1 MSPKRGERP
10 LVSVVTPVYNGADVI
25 DECIESVLAQTYE
38 PWEHVIVDNC
48 STDGTREIAS
58 GYAKEDARIRLVT
71 PDEFVGV
78 VESGNRSLREI
89 SPDSRYTKVVH
100 ADDWLFPE
108 CLERMVGLCEENPSV
123 GVVSAY
129 RLEETRVTLTGLPH
143 SISVIPGREMARS
156 ILLGGPYPQLFG
168 SPSSLLIRS
177 DLIRSRDPF
186 YDVEFDIGEDYPFTE
201 DLAAGLD
208 ILRASDFGFVHQV
221 LTFTRRNENSPFSQ
235 FARLRASTPEHLNL
249 IVEYG
254 PMYLER
260 EEYQRILAVYLAQYL
275 ASLGRSLPKMAKP
288 DFRAYHL
295 PAIARLRRKV
305 DTRDA
310 VAGVRLQLRRMGERR
325 RLRARGA

>member
-1 MSPKRGERP
+1 MSPKRERP

-25 DECIESVLAQTYE
+25 EECIESVLAQTYE
-38 PWEHVIVDNC
+38 SWEHVIVDNC
-48 STDGTREIAS
+48 STDSTREIARR
-58 GYAKEDARIRLVT
+58 YAEGDVRIRLVT

-89 SPDSRYTKVVH
+89 SRDSKYTKVVH

-108 CLERMVGLCEENPSV
+108 CLDRMVGLCEENPSV

-186 YDVEFDIGEDYPFTE
+186 YDVQFDISEDHPFTE
-201 DLAAGLD
+201 DLAACLE
-208 ILRASDFGFVHQV
+208 ILRTSDFGFVHQV
-221 LTFTRRNENSPFSQ
+221 LTFTRRNEDSPFSR
-235 FARLRASTPEHLNL
+235 FARLRASIPEHLNL

-254 PMYLER
+254 PVYLER
-260 EEYQRILAVYLAQYL
+260 EEFQRILAVYVVTYL
-275 ASLGRSLPKMAKP
+275 TMLGRSLLKVAKP
-288 DFRAYHL
+288 DFRAYHG
-295 PAIARLRRKV
+295 PAISRLRRNVEAQDLVK
-305 DTRDA
+305 
-310 VAGVRLQLRRMGERR
+310 GFRLQFRRMRQRR
-325 RLRARGA
+325 RIRARNA

>member
-1 MSPKRGERP
+1 MSPKRKRP

-25 DECIESVLAQTYE
+25 KECIESVLAQTYE
-38 PWEHVIVDNC
+38 SWEHVIVDNC
-48 STDGTREIAS
+48 STDGTREIARR
-58 GYAKEDARIRLVT
+58 YAEADARIRLLT
-71 PDEFVGV
+71 PDGFVGV

-89 SPDSRYTKVVH
+89 SPDSTYTKVVH

-108 CLERMVGLCEENPSV
+108 CLERMVGLCEEHPSV

-143 SISVIPGREMARS
+143 SITVVPGREMARS

-201 DLAAGLD
+201 DLAACMD
-208 ILRASDFGFVHQV
+208 ILRDSDFGFVHQV
-221 LTFTRRNENSPFSQ
+221 LTFTRRNENSPFSR
-235 FARLRASTPEHLNL
+235 FARLRASIPEHLNL

-254 PMYLER
+254 PTYLDR
-260 EEYQRILAVYLAQYL
+260 EEYRRILAVYLTRYL
-275 ASLGRSLPKMAKP
+275 TSLGRSLPRLTKP

-295 PAIARLRRKV
+295 PAIARLRREV

-310 VAGVRLQLRRMGERR
+310 VAGVRLQLRRMGKRR
-325 RLRARGA
+325 SLRARSG

>member
-1 MSPKRGERP
+1 MSPKRKRP

-25 DECIESVLAQTYE
+25 EECIESVLAQTYDS
-38 PWEHVIVDNC
+38 WEHVIVDNC
-48 STDGTREIAS
+48 STDGTREIAHR
-58 GYAKEDARIRLVT
+58 YAEGDVRIRLVT

-89 SPDSRYTKVVH
+89 SPDSAYTKVVH

-108 CLERMVGLCEENPSV
+108 CLERMVGLCEEHPGV

-177 DLIRSRDPF
+177 DLIGSRDPF
-186 YDVEFDIGEDYPFTE
+186 YDVSFDISEDYPFTE
-201 DLAAGLD
+201 DLAAGLE
-208 ILRASDFGFVHQV
+208 ILRTSDFGFVHQV

-235 FARLRASTPEHLNL
+235 FARLRASIPEHLNL

-254 PMYLER
+254 PVYLER
-260 EEYQRILAVYLAQYL
+260 EEYQRILAVYVARYV
-275 ASLGRSLPKMAKP
+275 ASLGRSLPRLTKP
-288 DFRAYHL
+288 DFRAYHV
-295 PAIARLRRKV
+295 PAIARLRREV
-305 DTRDA
+305 EGRDA
-310 VAGVRLQLRRMGERR
+310 MTGARLQLRRMRERQS
-325 RLRARGA
+325 LRARKG